1 MTTASS
7 CPNVLANGS
16 CADRGCRY
24 IHTMLPCEPCGFLF
38 NSTDAYAS
46 HLESNAHHARIIGQ
60 TVTQYCPLCE
70 ANVTGQRG
78 WKEHTQGRSHQ
89 RKAVSTGVPADVAP
103 QPPVA
108 TASAMACDLCQIVL
122 PTHIWNTHLTS
133 AKHKSRELFSRYMTA
148 VEQSEADK
156 NGVVVEGLFDFDFI
170 DSAVAQVGKQMS
182 ATVKALQPSS
192 NCVLL
197 EAKLASAQGKGGG
210 VSS

>member
-1 MTTASS
+1 
-7 CPNVLANGS
+7 
-16 CADRGCRY
+16 
-24 IHTMLPCEPCGFLF
+24 
-38 NSTDAYAS
+38 
-46 HLESNAHHARIIGQ
+46 
-60 TVTQYCPLCE
+60 
-70 ANVTGQRG
+70 
-78 WKEHTQGRSHQ
+78 
-89 RKAVSTGVPADVAP
+89 
-103 QPPVA
+103 
-108 TASAMACDLCQIVL
+108 
-122 PTHIWNTHLTS
+122 
-133 AKHKSRELFSRYMTA
+133 MTA